1 MRTKFQILMRIKL
14 LLFLAALLCLAAQT
28 PAKAMTEVADTVI
41 VIEPLPGYQPGHGPK
56 APFIVPIHAHYVSLL
71 STVILTFTANLGEIE
86 VEITN
91 TTTGGYDSGIIDTQ
105 YLSDSIPITMG
116 SGHYIILF
124 TLPSGRRYIGE
135 FDV

>member
-1 MRTKFQILMRIKL
+1 MSKFHTYSIILILSFVVAFNNSIM
-14 LLFLAALLCLAAQT
+14 AMDNT
-28 PAKAMTEVADTVI
+28 VKADSVI
-41 VIEPLPGYQPGHGPK
+41 VINPFPIPGNDYPRSPEVIPVS
-56 APFIVPIHAHYVSLL
+56 ASYESLL
-71 STVILTFTANLGEIE
+71 STVFLTFSCNLGEIE
-86 VEITN
+86 VEVMN